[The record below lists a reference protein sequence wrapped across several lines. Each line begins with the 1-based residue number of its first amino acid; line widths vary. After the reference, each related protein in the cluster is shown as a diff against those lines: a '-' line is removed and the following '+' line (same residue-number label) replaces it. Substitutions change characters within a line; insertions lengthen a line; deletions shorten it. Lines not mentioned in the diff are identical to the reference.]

1 MPVPILLLVLSLS
14 ATLLLLSFFLPF
26 PQVLLCKNKNQ
37 SRRRPRLLARD
48 PAAHPP
54 VARWRCRRRWRHG
67 SGVDLDGAGVV
78 EDGVGE
84 ADVVQEGRDD
94 DLAVVGGRRHRHQAV
109 VRMRAALLVEGREA
123 VLLLVD

>member
-1 MPVPILLLVLSLS
+1 MQKKIKPDVAP
-14 ATLLLLSFFLPF
+14 
-26 PQVLLCKNKNQ
+26 
-37 SRRRPRLLARD
+37 RPRLLARD

-54 VARWRCRRRWRHG
+54 VARWRCWRGRGRRHG
-67 SGVDLDGAGVV
+67 SGGDLDGAGVV

-84 ADVVQEGRDD
+84 ADVVQQRRDD

-109 VRMRAALLVEGREA
+109 VRMRAALLVVEGREA